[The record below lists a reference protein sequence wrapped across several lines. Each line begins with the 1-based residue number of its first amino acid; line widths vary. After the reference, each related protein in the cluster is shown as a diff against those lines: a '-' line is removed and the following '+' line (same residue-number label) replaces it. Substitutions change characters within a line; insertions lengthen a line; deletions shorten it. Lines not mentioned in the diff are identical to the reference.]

1 MSYKPPTTSWQR
13 AMAYSLM
20 PMGGISSTEIRSIR
34 GTRTRVAFADLVGVN
49 AHTVYRWELP
59 EGSAHARRPRGADL
73 AKLKSLAAKLPDPQ
87 LVPVLAAVER
97 TLDGRWR
104 DAENVLMRAQSDRN
118 AGIEVRALAATG
130 LALIDL
136 MHRADGRRAL
146 VALAPALAPD
156 APSSAL
162 TEAVAALAYSMP
174 DGELFD
180 LERVHAHAR
189 RADELSRPGETPLP
203 QALATMAV
211 SNAALLAGD
220 DDLMLRALGRVEAVS
235 AASLPV
241 VPGLF
246 LDQLRSY
253 ASALSGQTE
262 LALVRLDR
270 ILANP
275 QVKESASLE
284 SRTLAAWA
292 LRSLDNLGDP
302 EHALAIARQAR
313 EVARANGLAIGVHMA
328 LALRAE
334 ADALMRLG
342 RMSELVPVFAESD
355 RVLEEMGF
363 PVTVILPAQARYL
376 WYTNQPEALEALAAK
391 VAAIELPSMR
401 AICQAYAAWLHA
413 TALFTRGEDSS
424 ATLAAFAHAEQ
435 LASGWSLLRRDILM
449 AFTSAAHI
457 EGTIADARAVLE
469 RAQRAADR
477 RPSAWVTAHLRRAEG
492 VVMIGEGRLAEGFT
506 MIDAA
511 IATFLASGDLLG
523 AAFAH
528 YGAAGFARIAGATD
542 AAERMAASEAELAA
556 LGLQTPRWID
566 RALARTAHFLKSVNW
581 QRHEH
586 IPTTL
591 TQQLELGLQRVAVP
605 GASFTMVV
613 KELASVACELT
624 HGLVAVTDETGAN
637 ICEVRKAIPAEDVVQ
652 WFDLGG
658 AGRRARLGVTR
669 VLDDNE
675 QGAMRML
682 VLVAGLALQVAGL
695 RGGDRPSATQEVVV
709 PDVPGL
715 VVASLPMRRLIADVG
730 RLAGSRATVAITG
743 ESGAGKEVIARTLHE
758 LSPRAQQPYITF
770 NCAAVPHDLF
780 EGLLFGYKKGAF
792 TGADRDHLGV
802 IRAADGGTLF
812 LDEIGELPLDIQPKL
827 LRFLDAGEVFP
838 LGAERPINV
847 DVRVIAAT
855 NRDLAAEVA
864 RGAFRQDLFYRL
876 HVVPLVV
883 PPLRERREDIV
894 PLARHFMRLIAGD
907 RAAPTFAPDALS
919 ALRDYGW
926 PGNARELRNVIER
939 ALAYADGPDSVL
951 TRKELGL

>member
-1 MSYKPPTTSWQR
+1 
-13 AMAYSLM
+13 M
-20 PMGGISSTEIRSIR
+20 PVGKLSSTEIRSIR
-34 GTRTRVAFADLVGVN
+34 AERTRAAFAALVGVN

-73 AKLKSLAAKLPDPQ
+73 AKLRSLAAALPDPQ
-87 LVPVLAAVER
+87 LGAVLAAVER

-104 DAENVLMRAQSDRN
+104 DAENVLMRAQADRS
-118 AGIEVRALAATG
+118 AGIQVRALAATG

-136 MHRADGRRAL
+136 VHRADGRRAL
-146 VALAPALAPD
+146 VALAPALASD
-156 APSSAL
+156 APLSAL
-162 TEAVAALAYSMP
+162 TEATAALAYSMP

-180 LERVHAHAR
+180 LERVHVHAR
-189 RADELSRPGETPLP
+189 RADELSRPGEVPLP
-203 QALATMAV
+203 QALAAMAV

-220 DDLMLRALGRVEAVS
+220 DDLMLRALGRVDAVS

-253 ASALSGQTE
+253 ASALAGQTE
-262 LALVRLDR
+262 LALVRLER
-270 ILANP
+270 ILASP
-275 QVKESASLE
+275 HVKESASLE

-302 EHALAIARQAR
+302 EHALAIARRSR

-342 RMSELVPVFAESD
+342 RMKELVAVFAESD
-355 RVLEEMGF
+355 RILDELKF

-376 WYTNQPEALEALAAK
+376 WYTNQPDALEALAAK

-401 AICQAYAAWLHA
+401 AICQAYAAWLRA
-413 TALFTRGEDSS
+413 TALFTRGEDSA
-424 ATLAAFAHAEQ
+424 ATLAEFSRAEQ
-435 LASGWSLLRRDILM
+435 LASGWSLLRRDILL

-457 EGTIADARAVLE
+457 EGTIAEARAVLE

-477 RPSAWVTAHLRRAEG
+477 RPSAWITAHLRRSEG
-492 VVMIGEGRLAEGFT
+492 IVMIGEGRVAEGFT

-511 IATFLASGDLLG
+511 IATFIASGDLLG

-528 YGAAGFARIAGATD
+528 YGAAGFAKFVGTADAG
-542 AAERMAASEAELAA
+542 ERSAASRAELAS
-556 LGLQTPRWID
+556 LGIQPPRWID
-566 RALARTAHFLKSVNW
+566 RALSRNAHFLKSLSW
-581 QRHEH
+581 QRPEH
-586 IPTTL
+586 VPATL
-591 TQQLELGLQRVAVP
+591 TPALELGLQRVAVA
-605 GASFTMVV
+605 GASFAMVV
-613 KELASVACELT
+613 KELASVARELT
-624 HGLVAVTDETGAN
+624 HAPVAIVDETGLDLCAAMTPVPAA
-637 ICEVRKAIPAEDVVQ
+637 EVVT
-652 WFDLGG
+652 WFELGG
-658 AGRRARLGVTR
+658 AARRARLGVTR
-669 VLDDNE
+669 VLDDHDK
-675 QGAMRML
+675 GAMRVL

-695 RGGDRPSATQEVVV
+695 RGGDHPSTSSEVVV

-715 VVASLPMRRLIADVG
+715 VVASAAMRRLIADVG

-758 LSPRAQQPYITF
+758 LSRRAARPYIAF

-792 TGADRDHLGV
+792 TGAVGDHTGV
-802 IRAADGGTLF
+802 IRAAEGGTLF

-838 LGAERPINV
+838 LGAERPVTV

-883 PPLRERREDIV
+883 PPLRERRDDIV
-894 PLARHFMRLIAGD
+894 PLARHFAQLIAGG
-907 RAAPTFAPDALS
+907 RAAPTFAPDALD
-919 ALRDYGW
+919 ALRAYAW

-939 ALAYADGPDSVL
+939 ALAYADGPNSVL
-951 TRKELGL
+951 TRAQLGI

>member
-1 MSYKPPTTSWQR
+1 
-13 AMAYSLM
+13 MAYWIYATEWHNHMAYKNM
-20 PMGGISSTEIRSIR
+20 PMEELSSTEIRSIR
-34 GTRTRVAFADLVGVN
+34 GDRTRAAFAELVGVN

-59 EGSAHARRPRGADL
+59 AGSAHARRPRGADL
-73 AKLKSLAAKLPDPQ
+73 AKLRSLAAKLPDPH
-87 LVPVLAAVER
+87 LVAIIAAVER
-97 TLDGRWR
+97 TLEGRWR
-104 DAENVLMRAQSDRN
+104 EAENVLMRAQAARN
-118 AGIEVRALAATG
+118 AGIQVRALAATG
-130 LALIDL
+130 LAMIDL
-136 MHRADGRRAL
+136 FHRADGRRAL
-146 VALAPALAPD
+146 VALAPALASD
-156 APSSAL
+156 APASAL
-162 TEAVAALAYSMP
+162 TEATAALAYSMP

-180 LERVHAHAR
+180 LERVNAHAR

-203 QALATMAV
+203 QALAAMAV
-211 SNAALLAGD
+211 ANAALLAGD

-235 AASLPV
+235 GASLPV

-246 LDQLRSY
+246 LEQLRSY
-253 ASALSGQTE
+253 ASALAGQTE

-275 QVKESASLE
+275 HIKESASLE

-313 EVARANGLAIGVHMA
+313 EVARANGLAMGVHMA

-342 RMSELVPVFAESD
+342 RMSELVAVFAESD
-355 RVLEEMGF
+355 RVLDELAF

-376 WYTNQPEALEALAAK
+376 WYTNQPDALDVLAAK

-401 AICQAYAAWLHA
+401 AICQAYAAWLRA
-413 TALFTRGEDSS
+413 TALFTRGEDSA
-424 ATLAAFAHAEQ
+424 ATLAAFSHAEQ

-449 AFTSAAHI
+449 GFTSAAHI
-457 EGTIADARAVLE
+457 EGTISDARAVLG

-492 VVMIGEGRLAEGFT
+492 FVMIGEGRVAEGFT

-511 IATFLASGDLLG
+511 IATFVASGDLLG
-523 AAFAH
+523 TAFAH
-528 YGAAGFARIAGATD
+528 YGAAGFARIAGAAD
-542 AAERMAASEAELAA
+542 AEARVAASQAELAA
-556 LGLQTPRWID
+556 LALQPPRWID
-566 RALARTAHFLKSVNW
+566 RALARNANFLESVNW
-581 QRHEH
+581 QRQEH
-586 IPTTL
+586 VPATL
-591 TQQLELGLQRVAVP
+591 TQGLELGLQRVAVA
-605 GASFTMVV
+605 GASVTMVV
-613 KELASVACELT
+613 KELVSVACELT
-624 HGLVAVTDETGAN
+624 RGPVTVTDETGTNLHSPAVTFEG
-637 ICEVRKAIPAEDVVQ
+637 EVIT
-652 WFDLGG
+652 WFELG

-669 VLDDNE
+669 VLDGNE
-675 QGAMRML
+675 QGAMRVL
-682 VLVAGLALQVAGL
+682 VLVAGLALQIAEL
-695 RGGDRPSATQEVVV
+695 RGGDPSSRLSELVV

-715 VVASLPMRRLIADVG
+715 VVASAAMRRLIADVG

-743 ESGAGKEVIARTLHE
+743 ESGAGKELIARTLHD
-758 LSPRAQQPYITF
+758 LSQRAPKPYVVF

-780 EGLLFGYKKGAF
+780 EGLLFGYRKGAF
-792 TGADRDHLGV
+792 TGAVHDHTGV

-838 LGAERPINV
+838 LGAERPVTV

-883 PPLRERREDIV
+883 PPLRERRDDIV
-894 PLARHFMRLIAGD
+894 PLARHFMRLLGGD
-907 RAAPTFAPDALS
+907 RASPTFAPDAL
-919 ALRDYGW
+919 AAMRDHAW

-939 ALAYADGPDSVL
+939 ALAYADGPNSVL
-951 TRKELGL
+951 TRSQLGI

>member
-1 MSYKPPTTSWQR
+1 M
-13 AMAYSLM
+13 
-20 PMGGISSTEIRSIR
+20 
-34 GTRTRVAFADLVGVN
+34 VGVN

-73 AKLKSLAAKLPDPQ
+73 AKLKSLGAKRPDPQ
-87 LVPVLAAVER
+87 LVPVIAAVER

-118 AGIEVRALAATG
+118 AGIQVRALAATG

-136 MHRADGRRAL
+136 IHRADVRRAL

-162 TEAVAALAYSMP
+162 TEATAALAYSMP

-180 LERVHAHAR
+180 LERVHSHAR
-189 RADELSRPGETPLP
+189 RADELARPGETPLP
-203 QALATMAV
+203 QALAAMAV
-211 SNAALLAGD
+211 ANAALLAGD
-220 DDLMLRALGRVEAVS
+220 DDLMLRALGRVDAVS
-235 AASLPV
+235 AASLPF

-246 LDQLRSY
+246 LGQLRSY
-253 ASALSGQTE
+253 ASALAGQTE

-270 ILANP
+270 ILASP
-275 QVKESASLE
+275 HVKESASLE
-284 SRTLAAWA
+284 ARTLAAWA

-302 EHALAIARQAR
+302 EHALAIARQAH
-313 EVARANGLAIGVHMA
+313 EVARANGLAMGVHMA

-342 RMSELVPVFAESD
+342 RMTELVAVFAQSD
-355 RVLEEMGF
+355 RVLDELGF
-363 PVTVILPAQARYL
+363 PVTVMLPAQARYL
-376 WYTNQPEALEALAAK
+376 WYTNQPDALDVLATK

-401 AICQAYAAWLHA
+401 AICQAYAAWLRA
-413 TALFTRGEDSS
+413 TALFTRGTDSA

-435 LASGWSLLRRDILM
+435 LASGWSLLRRDILVG
-449 AFTSAAHI
+449 FTSAAHI

-469 RAQRAADR
+469 RARRAADR

-492 VVMIGEGRLAEGFT
+492 IVMIGEGRVSEGFT

-511 IATFLASGDLLG
+511 IATFIASGDLLG

-528 YGAAGFARIAGATD
+528 YGAAGFARITGAAD
-542 AAERMAASEAELAA
+542 AEEREAASQAELAA
-556 LGLQTPRWID
+556 LGLQPPRWID
-566 RALARTAHFLKSVNW
+566 RALARNANFLKGANW
-581 QRHEH
+581 RRHEH
-586 IPTTL
+586 VPATL
-591 TQQLELGLQRVAVP
+591 TQGLELALQRVAVA

-613 KELASVACELT
+613 KELASVARTLT
-624 HGLVAVTDETGAN
+624 RGPVAVTDEAGAN
-637 ICEVRKAIPAEDVVQ
+637 LCPATPVPIEDVVT

-658 AGRRARLGVTR
+658 PGRRARLGVTS

-675 QGAMRML
+675 QGAMRVL
-682 VLVAGLALQVAGL
+682 VIVAGLALQVAAL
-695 RGGDRPSATQEVVV
+695 RGGDLPSASREDMV

-715 VVASLPMRRLIADVG
+715 VVASAAMRRLIADVG

-758 LSPRAQQPYITF
+758 LSPRAQKPYIAF

-792 TGADRDHLGV
+792 TGAASDHTGV

-838 LGAERPINV
+838 LGAERPVTV
-847 DVRVIAAT
+847 DVRVVAAT
-855 NRDLAAEVA
+855 NRDLAAEVV

-876 HVVPLVV
+876 HVVPIVV
-883 PPLRERREDIV
+883 PPLRERRDDIV
-894 PLARHFMRLIAGD
+894 PLARHFVRLIAGD
-907 RAAPTFAPDALS
+907 RAAPTFAPDALT
-919 ALRDYGW
+919 AMRDYAW

-939 ALAYADGPDSVL
+939 ALAYADGPNSVL
-951 TRKELGL
+951 TRSQLGI

>member
-1 MSYKPPTTSWQR
+1 
-13 AMAYSLM
+13 MAYTVM
-20 PMGGISSTEIRSIR
+20 PMDEISSTEIRSIR
-34 GTRTRVAFADLVGVN
+34 GERTRAAFAELLDVN

-59 EGSAHARRPRGADL
+59 EGSAHARKPRGGDL
-73 AKLKSLAAKLPDPQ
+73 AKLKALAHKLPDPQ

-97 TLDGRWR
+97 ALDSRWR
-104 DAENVLMRAQSDRN
+104 DAENVLLRAQSDRN
-118 AGIEVRALAATG
+118 AGIQARAFAATG

-136 MHRADGRRAL
+136 LHRADGRRAL
-146 VALAPALAPD
+146 AALAPALASD
-156 APSSAL
+156 APESAL
-162 TEAVAALAYSMP
+162 TEATAALAYSMP

-180 LERVHAHAR
+180 LERVHSHAKR
-189 RADELSRPGETPLP
+189 VDELARPGETPLP
-203 QALATMAV
+203 QAFAAMAV
-211 SNAALLAGD
+211 ANAALLAGD
-220 DDLMLRALGRVEAVS
+220 DDLMLRALGRVESVS

-241 VPGLF
+241 VPALF

-253 ASALSGQTE
+253 ASGIAGQTE
-262 LALVRLDR
+262 LALNRLDR

-275 QVKESASLE
+275 HIKDSASLE

-302 EHALAIARQAR
+302 EQALAVARRAR
-313 EVARANGLAIGVHMA
+313 EVARANGLAIGVHTA

-334 ADALMRLG
+334 ADSLMRLG
-342 RMSELVPVFAESD
+342 RLSELIPVFAESD
-355 RVLEEMGF
+355 RVLEELGF
-363 PVTVILPAQARYL
+363 PVTVMLPAQARYL
-376 WYTNQPEALEALAAK
+376 WYTNQPEALEALAIK
-391 VAAIELPSMR
+391 VAAVELPSMR
-401 AICQAYAAWLHA
+401 AICQAYAAWLNA
-413 TALFTRGEDSS
+413 TALFTRGDDSA

-435 LASGWSLLRRDILM
+435 LSSMWSLLRRDLLM
-449 AFTSAAHI
+449 AYASAAHI
-457 EGTIADARAVLE
+457 EGSLAEARAVLE

-492 VVMIGEGRLAEGFT
+492 IVMIAEGRVAEGFT
-506 MIDAA
+506 LIDAA
-511 IATFLASGDLLG
+511 VATFIASGDQLG

-528 YGAAGFARIAGATD
+528 YGSAGFAKILGAPD
-542 AAERMAASEAELAA
+542 AEERMRVAQAELAA
-556 LGLQTPRWID
+556 IGLPAPRWID
-566 RALARTAHFLKSVNW
+566 RSLARNARFLEGQQWERRAHV
-581 QRHEH
+581 
-586 IPTTL
+586 PATL
-591 TQQLELGLQRVAVP
+591 TQGLELGLQRVAVS
-605 GASFTMVV
+605 GASFAMVI
-613 KELASVACELT
+613 KELASVVRELT
-624 HGLVAVTDETGAN
+624 GGPVVITDENNARL
-637 ICEVRKAIPAEDVVQ
+637 CEVNQHVPIEDVVA

-658 AGRRARLGVTR
+658 AGQRARLGVTR
-669 VLDDNE
+669 ALDDHQ
-675 QGAMRML
+675 QGALRVL

-695 RGGDRPSATQEVVV
+695 RGGDRPNASPDIVV

-715 VVASLPMRRLIADVG
+715 VAASAPMRRLITDVG
-730 RLAGSRATVAITG
+730 RLAGSRATVTITG

-758 LSPRAQQPYITF
+758 LSPRVARPYITF

-792 TGADRDHLGV
+792 TGAASDHTGV

-838 LGAERPINV
+838 LGAERPVNV

-883 PPLRERREDIV
+883 PPLRDRRDDIV
-894 PLARHFMRLIAGD
+894 PLARHFARMIAGD
-907 RAAPTFAPDALS
+907 RDAPTFAPDALA
-919 ALRDYGW
+919 ALRAYAW

-939 ALAYADGPDSVL
+939 ALAYADGPSSVL
-951 TRKELGL
+951 TRKELGIG